1 MRSTVAL
8 AAGLFGALVL
18 TGETD
23 VARASGDVKTLSFF
37 HTHTEERATV
47 TFWRDGQYDEDGLRQ
62 LNHFLRD
69 WRNDKE
75 TTMDPAL
82 FSVLWDVYQASG
94 SNEPINIISS
104 YRSPE
109 TNGMLHRR
117 SKGVSEHSQ
126 HMLGKAMDIRL
137 PDVDSARLRA
147 IAMKLQY
154 GGVGYYPGSNFVHV
168 DVAGVRAWPRMSEQQ
183 LARLFPDG
191 KTVHLPPSGK
201 PLARYEEARAE
212 VQARKQMLASAA
224 SGSGSLPN
232 LFASLFRGGSKQTAD
247 AEPDAAIVT
256 ASLPT
261 GPDVTVREEAP
272 VPFPPPRPA
281 SPPAQAASAEP
292 APAKRTGA
300 KDSLVPFVSEPSRLV
315 LSRAP
320 ISEQPPT
327 DFDRPRR
334 VAMQVLPSGSLT
346 AEPKWL
352 PYSQPFRGSLSIRTE
367 EQRFTGSSV
376 SLAPVWR
383 VAQAGP

>member
-1 MRSTVAL
+1 MRGTVAL

-18 TGETD
+18 AGEMD
-23 VARASGDVKTLSFF
+23 AARAGGDAKTLSFF
-37 HTHTEERATV
+37 HTHTRERATV
-47 TFWRDGQYDEDGLRQ
+47 TFWRDGRYDEDGLRQ

-75 TTMDPAL
+75 ATMDPAL
-82 FSVLWDVYQASG
+82 FSVLWEVYQASG
-94 SNEPINIISS
+94 SNEPIHIISS

-137 PDVDSARLRA
+137 PDVDSARVRA

-212 VQARKQMLASAA
+212 VQARKQMLASAT

-232 LFASLFRGGSKQTAD
+232 LIASLFRGGSKQIANAD
-247 AEPDAAIVT
+247 PDAAIVT

-261 GPDVTVREEAP
+261 GSDVTVKEEPP

-281 SPPAQAASAEP
+281 SPPARTAAAEP
-292 APAKRTGA
+292 ASATRTGMQEQPVRFA
-300 KDSLVPFVSEPSRLV
+300 SEPSRLV

-320 ISEQPPT
+320 ISEQPPA

-352 PYSQPFRGSLSIRTE
+352 PYSMPFRGSLSIEVE
-367 EQRFTGSSV
+367 EQRFRGSSV
-376 SLAPVWR
+376 SLVPVWR